1 MAHYGFIGTG
11 IMGSAMAANLVRA
24 GHSVAVW
31 NRTPAKLEPLLALGA
46 TAYASPAEVVSTSEI
61 TFSMLADPNA
71 VLEVVLGADSAIG
84 ATGPGR
90 DYIEMSTIDD
100 ITSQKIAAEVRAT
113 GARFLEA
120 PVSGTKKPAEDGQL
134 IIMAAGDADLF
145 EDARPAFDAMAKL
158 AVHLGEVG
166 AGARMK
172 LVINSIMAGVMVA
185 QSEGFA
191 LAEKTGLDLQILL
204 ELLDAGVVS
213 SPLLRA
219 KAPQLLEREYP
230 ASFPLKHMQKDLR
243 LTLALADQV
252 GQPLDGTATIN
263 QTFLRARAAG
273 LGDQD
278 FSAVHEV
285 VREGAPPRA

>member
-1 MAHYGFIGTG
+1 MAHYGFLGTG
-11 IMGSAMAANLVRA
+11 IMGGAMAANLLRA
-24 GHSVAVW
+24 GHSLAVC
-31 NRTPAKLEPLLALGA
+31 NRTPDKLEPLLALGA
-46 TAYASPAEVVSTSEI
+46 IPCASPAEVVAASAI
-61 TFSMLADPNA
+61 TFSMVADPEA
-71 VLEVVLGADSAIG
+71 ALEVALGAGGVIE
-84 ATGPGR
+84 ATGPGH

-100 ITSQKIAAEVRAT
+100 VTSRKIGAEVVAT

-120 PVSGTKKPAEDGQL
+120 PVSGTKKPAEDGEL
-134 IIMAAGDADLF
+134 IIMAAGDPGLF
-145 EDARPAFDAMAKL
+145 EDAEPAFDAMGKL

-166 AGARMK
+166 TGARMK

-191 LAEKTGLDLQILL
+191 LAEKCGLDLPSLL

-219 KAPQLLEREYP
+219 KGPQLMARQYP
-230 ASFPLKHMQKDLR
+230 TSFPLKHMQKDLR

-252 GQPLDGTATIN
+252 GQPLDNTATVN
-263 QTFLRARAAG
+263 QTFIRARVAG

-285 VREGAPPRA
+285 VSKDERPCA

>member
-1 MAHYGFIGTG
+1 VAHYGFIGTG
-11 IMGSAMAANLVRA
+11 IMGSAMAANLVHA

-31 NRTPAKLEPLLALGA
+31 NRTSEKLEPLLALGA
-46 TAYASPAEVVSTSEI
+46 IPCASPAEVVSASEI
-61 TFSMLADPNA
+61 TFSMLADPDA
-71 VLEVVLGADSAIG
+71 ALEVALGADGVIG
-84 ATGPGR
+84 ATAPGH

-100 ITSQKIAAEVRAT
+100 VTSKRIAAEVRAT

-145 EDARPAFDAMAKL
+145 EDARPAFDAMGKL

-191 LAEKTGLDLQILL
+191 LAEKAGLDVQILL
-204 ELLDAGVVS
+204 ELLDVGVVS

-219 KAPQLLEREYP
+219 KGPQIIERQYP

-252 GQPLDGTATIN
+252 GQPLDSTATVN
-263 QTFLRARAAG
+263 QTFMRARVAG

-285 VREGAPPRA
+285 VRENGPTRT